1 VVMDEIILTAGP
13 LSLWKTC
20 AGQIS
25 FACALRG
32 DAFLERAADTH
43 AGFLA
48 VSQTR
53 NHPATSTRPAPTA
66 AGSFWELGRDLNGKC
81 DAGFRNLEPPG
92 GQQGLRQRNCNLC
105 PQNERFWHVAKV
117 DML

>member
-1 VVMDEIILTAGP
+1 VWWATGRRFRHLRLT
-13 LSLWKTC
+13 C
-20 AGQIS
+20 
-25 FACALRG
+25 
-32 DAFLERAADTH
+32 DAFLERAADTR

-81 DAGFRNLEPPG
+81 DAGFRNLEPCG
-92 GQQGLRQRNCNLC
+92 GNRGSGKEIATYARKMSVSGTLQ
-105 PQNERFWHVAKV
+105 KV